1 MPGPTMS
8 KSSSSG
14 LQRLVRRFSI
24 LKDWNISRADDSDTR
39 GRTCGVEINEVQ
51 HIGNIKPWVNALP
64 EPWDYELHEVL
75 HCVLRAFSKLDRR
88 KPKEMR
94 QAEEQLVQELCKIVE
109 DARKGKITDEA
120 FLIGDDYGLHP
131 CRGRDSV

>member
-24 LKDWNISRADDSDTR
+24 LKDWNISRLEAPDKPMMV
-39 GRTCGVEINEVQ
+39 CGVEINETRRIAR
-51 HIGNIKPWVNALP
+51 IGPWVHSMP

-75 HCVLRAFSKLDRR
+75 HCALRAFSKLDRR